1 MSKTKIVTLRVP
13 AELKS
18 RLERE
23 AKQQGVSLNNLANYF
38 LATQLSQ
45 LETLSMIESRISGK
59 SLPELKTKVQ
69 KILQSVPN
77 KQKVPEWDR
86 IREIKSE
93 QSHSA

>member
-13 AELKS
+13 VELKS

-45 LETLSMIESRISGK
+45 LETLSIIESRISGK
-59 SLPELKTKVQ
+59 SLPELKTKVK
-69 KILQSVPN
+69 KILQSVPH
-77 KQKVPEWDR
+77 KQKVPAWDMVK
-86 IREIKSE
+86 EINSE
-93 QSHSA
+93 QSHSH

>member
-13 AELKS
+13 VELKS

-45 LETLSMIESRISGK
+45 LETLSIIESRISGK
-59 SLPELKTKVQ
+59 SLPELKAKVK
-69 KILQSVPN
+69 KILKSVPH
-77 KQKVPEWDR
+77 KETVPSWDR
-86 IREIKSE
+86 IKDIHSE
-93 QSHSA
+93 RSH